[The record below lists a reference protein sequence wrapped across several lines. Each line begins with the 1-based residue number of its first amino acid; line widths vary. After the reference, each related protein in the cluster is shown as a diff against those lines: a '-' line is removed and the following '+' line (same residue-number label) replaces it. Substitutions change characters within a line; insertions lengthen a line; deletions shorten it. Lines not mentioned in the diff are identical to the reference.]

1 MDILCYLLHY
11 LSGFLYSISDS
22 YQVAFYVAGAVP
34 TLAACLMFAIPFLM
48 PPPEHIYWKRQDT
61 ITKRE
66 QSDGRLLSPEP
77 GTSSGK
83 PPSRPPVT
91 RNVPR
96 IALSQSVNSLHKYF
110 DMPKRVSMAEIGSV
124 TSLAIIPRN
133 SVSSLAMSQSDRASV
148 V

>member
-1 MDILCYLLHY
+1 MILFLP
-11 LSGFLYSISDS
+11 GFLYSISNS

-34 TLAACLMFAIPFLM
+34 TLAACLMFAIPFLL
-48 PPPEHIYWKRQDT
+48 PPPDHIYWKRQDT

-66 QSDGRLLSPEP
+66 QSDGRLLPSEAS
-77 GTSSGK
+77 TSK
-83 PPSRPPVT
+83 RPSRPPVT

-96 IALSQSVNSLHKYF
+96 IAQSQSVNSLHRYF

-124 TSLAIIPRN
+124 TSLAIIPRG
-133 SVSSLAMSQSDRASV
+133 SVSSLAISHHSDRASV